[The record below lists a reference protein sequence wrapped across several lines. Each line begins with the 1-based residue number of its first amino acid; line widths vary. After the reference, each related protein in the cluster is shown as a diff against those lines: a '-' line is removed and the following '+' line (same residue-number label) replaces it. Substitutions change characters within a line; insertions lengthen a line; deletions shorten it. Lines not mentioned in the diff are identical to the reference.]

1 MLDLRSRALRLCH
14 VHKPT
19 SVAALLASVLLLM
32 SGGCSGDDV
41 DDVDD
46 VNESTTV
53 TDGGVS
59 SVENQSVGSKR
70 SDKTDD
76 REEDD
81 EAATSDS
88 ERADTDASKPSAGDK
103 DKEPKPEGD
112 DETKLD
118 NPDLPVEL
126 PAGFKHRVL
135 GNGLEVYSARDTSTT
150 NVSVQVWYK
159 VGSKDDPAGRSG
171 FAHLFEHLMFK
182 ATRNLP
188 PETFDRLTEDV
199 GGSLNAFTAD
209 DTTAY
214 YEIVPANHLE
224 RVLFAEAERMGSLVV
239 DDAVFKAER
248 DVVKE
253 ELRQRVLAPPYGR
266 LFSLYVPQEAYQEH
280 PYRRPGIGSL
290 TDLDAAQIGEVLAFH
305 ETFYRPDNA
314 YLIVVGNFEDNEL
327 NGWVDKYF
335 GPIARP
341 ERALP
346 VNDVDE
352 PARTAAREATYYAPN
367 VSLPAVLVNWLV
379 PEYASEDSAALLVL
393 DGILSTG
400 ASSRLYR
407 SLVYEQQI
415 AAEIGT
421 SLDQAQQ
428 AGNISAYALM
438 ATGRTA
444 AEGKA
449 ALLAEVA
456 KLRDQK
462 VSREELDEAKNELIA
477 ARLRNRESLLGLGN
491 EVGESL
497 IMAGDAAASE
507 KLLERIRTVTVD
519 DVQRVAQAYLGD
531 QSYVVINY
539 LGDSDK
545 PADVPAEPRTPA
557 TDAPI
562 TLEALAPA
570 GEPVTLAPEGERVP
584 MPNAGPE
591 RDVTTPSVTER
602 RLANGLRVLVA
613 PRHNLPLVAAL
624 LSFDVGSSAD
634 PAGKAGVASLTAAL
648 ISEGTSM
655 KTAPQIAT
663 QIESLG
669 AELSA
674 AAGNDFTQLAVNS
687 PSEVF
692 EGSAALLSELVHD
705 ATFPEADLTRLKAQ
719 YLDGL
724 SVSLSDPA
732 AVADLASSRV
742 IYGAAPYGAALD
754 GTPTSIPTITR
765 DDVVEL
771 YRTRWLP
778 SSATLVFSGD
788 IEPDAAF
795 ALAEKLFSDLRDPED
810 AAAKIDNPAGEPI
823 ASRVVVIDQ
832 PGAGQAAIEAVSRSI
847 ARDDPDYYPL
857 LLGNAVLGGG
867 YSARLNAEIR
877 VKRGLSYGASSGLGA
892 RVDEG
897 LFSASTQT
905 RNDAAAEV
913 VSLISTEISRL
924 SSEPVSA
931 EELAPRRATVLG
943 SFSRSLETVSRLS
956 SVVAGFAQYGLPIEE
971 FGQYATKVQAVT
983 PEQIRDA
990 VGRRLPAAGMSFV
1003 VVGDAAPFIAQLTA
1017 AYPNVESIALTELN
1031 LDSATL
1037 R

>member
-1 MLDLRSRALRLCH
+1 MLHLRRRARL
-14 VHKPT
+14 PLLIA
-19 SVAALLASVLLLM
+19 SALLFI
-32 SGGCSGDDV
+32 GCSDDTKG
-41 DDVDD
+41 
-46 VNESTTV
+46 S
-53 TDGGVS
+53 DGGVS
-59 SVENQSVGSKR
+59 LIDASTTRENTTSSNDGRV
-70 SDKTDD
+70 
-76 REEDD
+76 DD
-81 EAATSDS
+81 EPDAGAQQS
-88 ERADTDASKPSAGDK
+88 ADAGAPKGGDAKADAG
-103 DKEPKPEGD
+103 EQ
-112 DETKLD
+112 T
-118 NPDLPVEL
+118 PDAPVDL

-135 GNGLEVYSARDTSTT
+135 ANGLEVYSARDTSTA

-188 PETFDRLTEDV
+188 PETIDRLTEDV
-199 GGSLNAFTAD
+199 GGSNNAFTAD

-224 RVLFAEAERMGSLVV
+224 RVLFAEAERLGSLVV
-239 DDAVFKAER
+239 DDAAFQAER

-266 LFSLYVPQEAYQEH
+266 LFSLYVPQEVYQEH

-290 TDLDAAQIGEVLAFH
+290 DDLDAAKIDEVLAFH

-314 YLIVVGNFEDNEL
+314 YLIVVGNFEEAEL
-327 NGWVDKYF
+327 SGWVDKYF
-335 GPIARP
+335 APIERP
-341 ERALP
+341 DRALP
-346 VNDVDE
+346 VNDVEE
-352 PARTAAREATYYAPN
+352 PARTAVREATYYAPN
-367 VSLPAVLVNWLV
+367 VGLPAVVVNWLV
-379 PEYASEDSAALLVL
+379 PAYASEDSAPLLVL

-421 SLDQAQQ
+421 SLDLAQQ
-428 AGNISAYALM
+428 AGNLSAYALM
-438 ATGRTA
+438 ASGHTA

-449 ALLAEVA
+449 AVLAEVA
-456 KLRDQK
+456 KLREQK
-462 VSREELDEAKNELIA
+462 VSSEELEEAKNELIA
-477 ARLRNRESLLGLGN
+477 GRLRNRESLLGLGN

-497 IMAGDAAASE
+497 IMTGDASASE
-507 KLLERIRTVTVD
+507 KLLEGIRKVTMD

-531 QSYVVINY
+531 QNYVVINY
-539 LGDSDK
+539 LGDSEK
-545 PADVPAEPRTPA
+545 PADVPAEPRSPA

-562 TLEALAPA
+562 KLQDLAEP

-591 RDVTTPSVTER
+591 RDVSTPSVSER
-602 RLANGLRVLVA
+602 LLSNGLRVLVA

-634 PAGKAGVASLTAAL
+634 PVGKAGVASLTAAL
-648 ISEGTSM
+648 VTEGTSM

-674 AAGNDFTQLAVNS
+674 TAGTDFTQLTVNS

-705 ATFPEADLTRLKAQ
+705 ATFPEADLARLKAQ
-719 YLDGL
+719 YLDNL
-724 SVSLSDPA
+724 SISLSDPA
-732 AVADLASSRV
+732 AIADLASGRV

-754 GTPTSIPTITR
+754 GTPTSIPAITR
-765 DDVVEL
+765 EDVVGL
-771 YRTRWLP
+771 YRTRWIP
-778 SSATLVFSGD
+778 SRATLVFSGD
-788 IEPDAAF
+788 IEPDAGF
-795 ALAEKLFSDLRDPED
+795 ALAEKLFGDLRDPED
-810 AAAKIDNPAGEPI
+810 AAPKIENPAGDPLDP
-823 ASRVVVIDQ
+823 RVVVIDL

-847 ARDDPDYYPL
+847 PRNDPDYYPL

-867 YSARLNAEIR
+867 YSARLNTEIR

-897 LFSASTQT
+897 MFSAATQT

-913 VSLISTEISRL
+913 VSLISTELGRL

-956 SVVAGFAQYGLPIEE
+956 SVVGSFAQYGLPIAELSE
-971 FGQYATKVQAVT
+971 YVSKIRAVT

-990 VGRRLPAAGMSFV
+990 VERRLPAANVSYL
-1003 VVGDAAPFIAQLTA
+1003 VVGDATQFITPLTA
-1017 AYPNVESIALTELN
+1017 AYPSLENIPLSELN

>member
-1 MLDLRSRALRLCH
+1 MLDFRASSLRL
-14 VHKPT
+14 
-19 SVAALLASVLLLM
+19 SIAALLASSMLFAGT
-32 SGGCSGDDV
+32 SCSDD
-41 DDVDD
+41 
-46 VNESTTV
+46 STET
-53 TDGGVS
+53 TTERDGGNPS
-59 SVENQSVGSKR
+59 SVEGQTAGKKTTDKS
-70 SDKTDD
+70 SDDKA
-76 REEDD
+76 D
-81 EAATSDS
+81 ETSDS
-88 ERADTDASKPSAGDK
+88 ERASSDEEEKKSDDAAKPDAK
-103 DKEPKPEGD
+103 DDEAKND
-112 DETKLD
+112 DETKPD
-118 NPDLPVEL
+118 NPEAPVDL
-126 PAGFKHRVL
+126 PAGFKYRVL
-135 GNGLEVYSARDTSTT
+135 SNGLKVYSARHTSTA

-188 PETFDRLTEDV
+188 SETIDRLTEDV
-199 GGSLNAFTAD
+199 GGSNNAFTAD

-224 RVLFAEAERMGSLVV
+224 RVLFAEAERLGSLVV

-290 TDLDAAQIGEVLAFH
+290 TDLDAAQIGDVLAFH

-314 YLIVVGNFEDNEL
+314 YLIVVGNFEETEL

-335 GPIARP
+335 GPIERP
-341 ERALP
+341 DRALP
-346 VNDVDE
+346 ANDVQE
-352 PARTAAREATYYAPN
+352 PARTEAREVTYYAPN
-367 VSLPAVLVNWLV
+367 VSLPAVLLNWLV
-379 PEYASEDSAALLVL
+379 PKYSSEDSAALLVL

-407 SLVYEQQI
+407 SLVYTQQL

-438 ATGRTA
+438 ATGRTVE
-444 AEGKA
+444 EGKA

-456 KLRDQK
+456 KLRDEK
-462 VSREELDEAKNELIA
+462 VSAEELDEAKNELIA

-507 KLLERIRTVTVD
+507 KLLERIRSVTVD

-531 QSYVVINY
+531 QSYVVLNY
-539 LGDSDK
+539 LGDADK

-557 TDAPI
+557 TDAPV
-562 TLEALAPA
+562 TLEELAPA

-591 RDVTTPSVTER
+591 RDVTTPSVSER
-602 RLANGLRVLVA
+602 RLTNGLRVLVA

-648 ISEGTSM
+648 ASEGTSM

-674 AAGNDFTQLAVNS
+674 AAGNDFTQLTVNS
-687 PSEVF
+687 PREVF

-705 ATFPEADLTRLKAQ
+705 ATFPEADLTRLQAQ
-719 YLDGL
+719 YLDNL
-724 SVSLSDPA
+724 SISLSDPA

-765 DDVVEL
+765 DDVLGL
-771 YRTRWLP
+771 YRSRWIP

-795 ALAEKLFSDLRDPED
+795 ALAEKLFGDLRDPED
-810 AAAKIDNPAGEPI
+810 AAPKIENPAGEPT
-823 ASRVVVIDQ
+823 APRVVVIDQ
-832 PGAGQAAIEAVSRSI
+832 PGAGQAAIEAVTRSV
-847 ARDDPDYYPL
+847 ARNDPDYYPL

-892 RVDEG
+892 RVDDG

-913 VSLISTEISRL
+913 VSLISTEVNRL

-971 FGQYATKVQAVT
+971 LGQYGAKVRAVT

-990 VGRRLPAAGMSFV
+990 VSRRLPAAAISYV
-1003 VVGDAAPFIAQLTA
+1003 VVGDATQFITPLTA
-1017 AYPNVESIALTELN
+1017 AYPALESIPLTELN
-1031 LDSATL
+1031 LDSASL

>member
-1 MLDLRSRALRLCH
+1 MC
-14 VHKPT
+14 
-19 SVAALLASVLLLM
+19 ASVLLIA
-32 SGGCSGDDV
+32 SCTDD
-41 DDVDD
+41 
-46 VNESTTV
+46 STETSSSEP
-53 TDGGVS
+53 DGGAS
-59 SVENQSVGSKR
+59 SVENQTVGSKN
-70 SDKTDD
+70 TDNP
-76 REEDD
+76 RESEDDD
-81 EAATSDS
+81 EAPTSGS
-88 ERADTDASKPSAGDK
+88 ERGGSDDEKKREDAGGPSAGDK
-103 DKEPKPEGD
+103 GKEPEPD
-112 DETKLD
+112 TKLD
-118 NPDLPVEL
+118 NPDAPVDL
-126 PAGFKHRVL
+126 PAGFKYRVL
-135 GNGLEVYSARDTSTT
+135 SNGLEVYSARDTSTA

-188 PETFDRLTEDV
+188 PETLDRLTEDV
-199 GGSLNAFTAD
+199 GGSNNAFTAD

-214 YEIVPANHLE
+214 YEIVPSNHLE
-224 RVLFAEAERMGSLVV
+224 RVLFAEAERLGSLVV
-239 DDAVFKAER
+239 DDAAFKAER

-290 TDLDAAQIGEVLAFH
+290 TDLDAAQLGEVLAFH

-314 YLIVVGNFEDNEL
+314 YLIVVGNFEENEL

-335 GPIARP
+335 GPIERP
-341 ERALP
+341 DRALP
-346 VNDVDE
+346 VNDVQE
-352 PARTAAREATYYAPN
+352 PARSAVREATYYAPN

-379 PEYASEDSAALLVL
+379 PKYSSEDSAALLVL

-444 AEGKA
+444 AEGRA

-462 VSREELDEAKNELIA
+462 VSSEELDEAKNELIA

-497 IMAGDAAASE
+497 IMTGDAAASE
-507 KLLERIRTVTVD
+507 KLLERIRGVTVD

-539 LGDSDK
+539 LGDSEK

-557 TDAPI
+557 TDAPV
-562 TLEALAPA
+562 TLEELAPA
-570 GEPVTLAPEGERVP
+570 GEPVTLAPEGERVA

-591 RDVTTPSVTER
+591 RDVTTPSVSER
-602 RLANGLRVLVA
+602 RLTNGLRVLVA

-624 LSFDVGSSAD
+624 LSYDVGSSAD
-634 PAGKAGVASLTAAL
+634 PAGKAGTASLTAAL
-648 ISEGTSM
+648 VSEGTSM

-669 AELSA
+669 AELSSV
-674 AAGNDFTQLAVNS
+674 AGNDFTQLTVNS

-719 YLDGL
+719 YLDNL
-724 SVSLSDPA
+724 SISLSDPA
-732 AVADLASSRV
+732 AIADLASSRV
-742 IYGAAPYGAALD
+742 IYGAAPYGATLD
-754 GTPTSIPTITR
+754 GTPTSIPAITR
-765 DDVVEL
+765 EDVVGL
-771 YRTRWLP
+771 YRTRWIP
-778 SSATLVFSGD
+778 SRATLVFSGD

-795 ALAEKLFSDLRDPED
+795 ALAEKLFGDLRDPED
-810 AAAKIDNPAGEPI
+810 AAPTIENPAGDPT
-823 ASRVVVIDQ
+823 APRVVVIDQ

-847 ARDDPDYYPL
+847 ARNDPDYYPL

-892 RVDEG
+892 RIDEG

-913 VSLISTEISRL
+913 VGLISTEIGRL
-924 SSEPVSA
+924 STEPVSA

-956 SVVAGFAQYGLPIEE
+956 SVVASFAQYGLPIEE
-971 FGQYATKVQAVT
+971 LGSYATKVRAVT

-990 VGRRLPAAGMSFV
+990 VSRRLPAAGVSYI
-1003 VVGDAAPFIAQLTA
+1003 VVGDAAQFITPLTA
-1017 AYPNVESIALTELN
+1017 AYPNVENIPLTQLN